1 VSGDDEEPS
10 WHDQQPVIVAAGVAG
25 VVLLALLV
33 WAVIHTANK
42 STRPPEP
49 VDFPP
54 SSATSSTYTTTTTS
68 STTYTMP
75 SVQTSQDNPNPVVTG
90 PPPLTSSEVGPSDL
104 GPGDDETTTTTMWS
118 PTNPYSTT
126 TPTNAGHI

>member
-1 VSGDDEEPS
+1 MGGDDDEPS
-10 WHDQQPVIVAAGVAG
+10 WLDQQPVIVAAGVAG
-25 VVLLALLV
+25 LVLLALLV

-42 STRPPEP
+42 SSRAPEP

-75 SVQTSQDNPNPVVTG
+75 SVQTSQDNPVVTG
-90 PPPLTSSEVGPSDL
+90 PTPPSTPSDE
-104 GPGDDETTTTTMWS
+104 GPGDLETTTPTTT
-118 PTNPYSTT
+118 TNPYPTT